1 MNNYYKI
8 LGVEENASPDEIKK
22 TYRKLSLL
30 HHPDKNRGNPE
41 AEAKFKTINEAYDTL
56 GDAEK
61 KQEYDRT
68 RNNPF
73 MGGGGMRGV
82 SGMIP
87 GMNPGMNPVDDIF
100 KMFFGGQM
108 PGAPMSGGQMPR
120 GVHNMGNMGN
130 IHIVGNMLNKPP
142 PIMKNLV
149 ISLEQS
155 YKGDQQPIQIE
166 RWIFEDDIRKIENET
181 LYIPIMKGID
191 DKEIIILREKGN
203 VLKNDLRGDV
213 KLIISIQNSSGFRRD
228 GLNLHLDK
236 DITLKE
242 SLCGFDFII
251 NHISGK
257 QLRFNSESGTPMRDG
272 LIKAIPGFGLE
283 RENNKGNLCIKFNV
297 KYPEKLTGEQIKAL
311 RDIL

>member
-1 MNNYYKI
+1 
-8 LGVEENASPDEIKK
+8 
-22 TYRKLSLL
+22 
-30 HHPDKNRGNPE
+30 
-41 AEAKFKTINEAYDTL
+41 
-56 GDAEK
+56 
-61 KQEYDRT
+61 
-68 RNNPF
+68 
-73 MGGGGMRGV
+73 
-82 SGMIP
+82 
-87 GMNPGMNPVDDIF
+87 
-100 KMFFGGQM
+100 
-108 PGAPMSGGQMPR
+108 
-120 GVHNMGNMGN
+120 
-130 IHIVGNMLNKPP
+130 
-142 PIMKNLV
+142 
-149 ISLEQS
+149 
-155 YKGDQQPIQIE
+155 
-166 RWIFEDDIRKIENET
+166 
-181 LYIPIMKGID
+181 MKGID

-213 KLIISIQNSSGFRRD
+213 KLIINIQNLSGFRRD

-236 DITLKE
+236 EITLKE